1 MSTTSNVGTFLIDS
15 FLETSVIVGLDFGL
29 FPSMPMQ
36 ALQSRVKARICMKTQ
51 NLFRPLN

>member
-15 FLETSVIVGLDFGL
+15 FLETSVMVGLDFGL

-36 ALQSRVKARICMKTQ
+36 ALQSKVKAQICMKTQ
-51 NLFRPLN
+51 KLFGPPN